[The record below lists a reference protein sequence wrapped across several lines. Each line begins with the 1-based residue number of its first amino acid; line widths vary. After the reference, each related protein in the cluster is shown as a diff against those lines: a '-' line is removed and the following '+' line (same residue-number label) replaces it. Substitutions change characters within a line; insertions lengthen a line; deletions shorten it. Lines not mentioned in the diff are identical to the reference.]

1 MYQLWKV
8 GGWDGRNMWANGA
21 AHRLQARP
29 INIFELIKRP
39 SQCTCEPRQ
48 CRQVGSGGMGGKGRC
63 WWFLGWALH
72 DESSTLQIMKLSC
85 TSLGGLQQDA
95 PVIILVLLMLSWS
108 HSQAISMAP
117 LENAVAIFQG
127 LGNGKYNPWNR
138 GFRCECLFDPSSF
151 RL

>member
-1 MYQLWKV
+1 
-8 GGWDGRNMWANGA
+8 
-21 AHRLQARP
+21 
-29 INIFELIKRP
+29 
-39 SQCTCEPRQ
+39 
-48 CRQVGSGGMGGKGRC
+48 MGGKGWC

-108 HSQAISMAP
+108 HSQAISMAL

-138 GFRCECLFDPSSF
+138 GFSDPHLFAQTETLLVLSF
-151 RL
+151 IVQHEVTNNA

>member
-8 GGWDGRNMWANGA
+8 GGWDGRNVWANGA
-21 AHRLQARP
+21 AHRLEARL

-39 SQCTCEPRQ
+39 SQCICEPRQ

-138 GFRCECLFDPSSF
+138 GFSDPHHSHQPLLS
-151 RL
+151 